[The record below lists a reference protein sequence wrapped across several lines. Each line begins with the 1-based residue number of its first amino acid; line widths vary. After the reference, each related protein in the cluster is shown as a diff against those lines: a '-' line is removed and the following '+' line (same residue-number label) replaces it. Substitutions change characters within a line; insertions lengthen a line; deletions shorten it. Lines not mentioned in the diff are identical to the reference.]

1 MPAESVVGGVNPYIE
16 KPQVTKAA
24 NTFRVTFHIEET
36 GEKKIFEVNPRDIPY
51 GRTGLEGSIL
61 DIAEGAGLEID
72 HACGGV
78 CACATCH
85 VKVKEGL
92 KSCNPA
98 TEDEEDQLDSA
109 RDVDTE
115 SRLSCQCVPNGTTD
129 VVVVIPSWNKNYV
142 KEGH

>member
-1 MPAESVVGGVNPYIE
+1 MGGVNPYIV
-16 KPQVTKAA
+16 KPDVHKASKS
-24 NTFRVTFHIEET
+24 FRVTFHIEET
-36 GEKKIFEVNPRDIPY
+36 GEKKVFEVKPSEIPY

-85 VKVKEGL
+85 VKVSKGL
-92 KSCNPA
+92 ESCNPA
-98 TEDEEDQLDSA
+98 NDDEEDQLDSA

-115 SRLSCQCVPNGTTD
+115 SRLSCQCVPDGTQDLEVT
-129 VVVVIPSWNKNYV
+129 IPKWNKNLV
-142 KEGH
+142 RE